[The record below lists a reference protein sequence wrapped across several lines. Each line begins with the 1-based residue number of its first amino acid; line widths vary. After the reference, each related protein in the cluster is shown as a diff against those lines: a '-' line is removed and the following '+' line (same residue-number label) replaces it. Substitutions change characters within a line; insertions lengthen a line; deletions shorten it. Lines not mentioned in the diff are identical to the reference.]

1 MTGEL
6 DLRGR
11 RAGPAR
17 PEGLAGVARE
27 PGLYGQRAGPVW
39 PEGLGLC
46 RAGELGLRGK
56 VAGKLGLRGW
66 RAVSA

>member
-11 RAGPAR
+11 RAGPAW
-17 PEGLAGVARE
+17 PEGLSGVARE

-46 RAGELGLRGK
+46 GRRTWPAWQSGR
-56 VAGKLGLRGW
+56 
-66 RAVSA
+66 